1 MQITKQQKPKDPVGG
16 FVGYLVSIV
25 ISVVVIIYLGYH
37 FINSFG
43 TEMTTEYALQI
54 TENDMVEFD
63 AYILRNETVVYSTVT
78 GGIGYSYTDGTKVHT
93 GATVASIYS
102 GNADTGSET
111 RSEIITLDREI
122 ELLRESN
129 RTDGLSA
136 SDTSTLD
143 NRISDYYLTIRKS
156 AEQGVYQNLPKR
168 RDELLTLLNKRL
180 IITGR
185 VKDYNDA
192 IQSLEYER
200 ELLTANLDSVSE
212 TVTAP
217 VTGFFHSTLD
227 GYENIFT
234 GDLAS
239 DMSLQTFDNLMLAK
253 PQEYPPTAIGK
264 IATDF
269 TWSIVLETTRDQL
282 RYYNKGWSYRIA
294 FPYNNDVMLTMRLT
308 DVIAPDAEQ
317 RILLV
322 FSCYEIPEDFSF
334 RRMQPVNIVRSSH
347 TGYKVP
353 ISAVRLMQDASGNQ
367 RMGVFILVGNVVDF
381 RFIEV
386 ILESDGYY
394 IVAPQDLDDPEYPT
408 KLALYDIIIT
418 GGKDLYVGKIIT

>member
-1 MQITKQQKPKDPVGG
+1 MQNTKQQRAKDSVGG
-16 FVGYLVSIV
+16 VVGYLVSIV
-25 ISVVVIIYLGYH
+25 ISAVVIIYLGYH

-93 GATVASIYS
+93 GAAVASIYS

-129 RTDGLSA
+129 RIDGLSA

-143 NRISDYYLTIRKS
+143 NRISDYYMTIRRS

-168 RDELLTLLNKRL
+168 RDELLTLLNKRQ

-200 ELLTANLDSVSE
+200 ENLTASLDSVSE

-227 GYENIFT
+227 GYESIFT
-234 GDLAS
+234 GDLS
-239 DMSLQTFDNLMLAK
+239 SKMSLETFDALMKAE
-253 PQEYPPTAIGK
+253 PEQYPPTAIGK

-282 RYYNKGWSYRIA
+282 RYYNKGWNYRIS
-294 FPYNNDVMLTMRLT
+294 FPYNNDVILTMRLS
-308 DVIAPDAEQ
+308 DIIAPDAEQ

-322 FSCYEIPEDFSF
+322 FSCCEIPEDFSF

-353 ISAVRLMQDASGNQ
+353 IPAVRLMKDETGME
-367 RMGVFILVGNVVDF
+367 RMGVYILIGNTVGF
-381 RFIEV
+381 RYIDV

-394 IVAPQDLDDPEYPT
+394 IVAPQDTSKNDYGNYLG
-408 KLALYDIIIT
+408 LYDIIIT
-418 GGKDLYVGKIIT
+418 GGKDLYPGKIIT